1 MWIRKLD
8 VTKVSLYPERSFL
21 PQSLSLILC
30 RDKLVRKRPHQNKGT
45 RTANTT
51 LKDAGSHHAEAG
63 SPRSCRKHSQGVGRQ
78 EASHTGRGTDG
89 PETNSQVV
97 TRSRCQVSPCRDPAQ
112 PSKRSPGSSR
122 TVRPTLYDSHRS
134 QSNWSG
140 PDDSGQDE
148 SRRPRYVSSL
158 PPPRGHGR
166 RDGVALVAG
175 QMSVSRTEGAHR
187 QTPQTRSTDSPQ
199 RC

>member
-63 SPRSCRKHSQGVGRQ
+63 LPRSCRKHSQGVGRQ

-97 TRSRCQVSPCRDPAQ
+97 T
-112 PSKRSPGSSR
+112 
-122 TVRPTLYDSHRS
+122 
-134 QSNWSG
+134 
-140 PDDSGQDE
+140 
-148 SRRPRYVSSL
+148 
-158 PPPRGHGR
+158 GHGAKSHHVETR
-166 RDGVALVAG
+166 LSPVNVPQALLGQSGLLYMTHTEARATGV
-175 QMSVSRTEGAHR
+175 T
-187 QTPQTRSTDSPQ
+187 QTILGKTRVGGLAT
-199 RC
+199 